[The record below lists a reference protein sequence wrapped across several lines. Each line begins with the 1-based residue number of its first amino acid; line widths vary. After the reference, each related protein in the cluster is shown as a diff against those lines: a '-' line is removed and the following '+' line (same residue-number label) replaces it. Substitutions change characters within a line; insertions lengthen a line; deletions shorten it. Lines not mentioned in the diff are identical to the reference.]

1 VCESTGN
8 YWIRLDD
15 TLDDNGIDTVLANPI
30 KTKIIA
36 QAKLKDDKVDSNVL
50 ADLLRADLLPWIMLR
65 KVTQAQSHL
74 TFYLDWEQ

>member
-8 YWIRLDD
+8 YWIRLHD
-15 TLDDNGIDTVLANPI
+15 TLEDNGIDTVLANPI

-50 ADLLRADLLPWIMLR
+50 
-65 KVTQAQSHL
+65 
-74 TFYLDWEQ
+74 